1 MIGYDIDADGIAT
14 LTWDIPG
21 RSMNV
26 LNEATIEAFST
37 AFRKAVADDAV
48 KGIIITSGKDAF
60 LAGADLEMF
69 LTMPTDDAAQLMAFA
84 SDLQGRFREI
94 ETCGKPVAAAI
105 NGTALG
111 GGLEICLASHYRVA
125 ADRPK
130 VQIGQPEV
138 KIGLLPGAGGTQR
151 IPRLIG
157 ARAALPLLLEGKSVN
172 PTQAAQMGI
181 IHKVVPADELLAE
194 AKRWILEEG
203 DPVQPWDK
211 KGFKVPDGAVQ
222 SPKGYE
228 TFVAGNAMLHEKTW
242 GNYEAPEAIISAVY
256 EGLQVPIEG
265 GLRIE
270 SRYLVSLLQG
280 KQTRAMIRTLFF
292 SMGDANK
299 LKARPDA
306 APPADYAKIGVL
318 GAGMMGAGIAHVSA
332 LSGLEVVLLD
342 TSAELAEGGKAHSAG
357 LLEKRVK
364 RNRMSPEERDTMLG
378 RIQPTDDFR
387 ALAGCELVIEAVFED
402 RGIKADVTQK
412 TEAVL
417 GPDVVFASNT
427 STLPITGLAEA
438 WSKPDN
444 FIGLHFF
451 SPVDRMPL
459 VEIIRG
465 EATSDACLARAMDYV
480 RRIRKTPIVVN
491 DSRGF
496 FTSRVFATYVNE
508 GLAMLAEGVTP
519 ALIENGGRLA
529 GMPVGP
535 LAIADEVS
543 LELIHRVREQTKLDL
558 GDKYQPGPGEPVI
571 TTFVEELGRLG
582 KKAGKGFYAYPD
594 EGPKRLWPGLGE
606 HYPPAADQPDV
617 EAVKRRFLYIQA
629 VESARCLEENVLT
642 AAEDADVGSILGI
655 GYPPFTGGVMSFV
668 DGIGV
673 AEFVAECDRLAQ
685 AHGPRFAPP
694 KLLRDMAEKD
704 ESFYPRPKAAA

>member
-172 PTQAAQMGI
+172 PKQAAQMGI

-364 RNRMSPEERDTMLG
+364 RNRMSPEERDTVLG

-387 ALAGCELVIEAVFED
+387 ALAGCELVIEAVFEHQGRRDPKD
-402 RGIKADVTQK
+402 RGGAGARRGLRLQHLDAPHHRPGRGLVQARQLHRPPLLLAGGPHAAGGDHPRRGNLGRLSRPGDGLRQAHPQDPDRGQRQPRLLHQPGIRDLCQRGSGDAGRRRDPGADR
-412 TEAVL
+412 ERRPPRGHAGGAV
-417 GPDVVFASNT
+417 GY
-427 STLPITGLAEA
+427 
-438 WSKPDN
+438 
-444 FIGLHFF
+444 
-451 SPVDRMPL
+451 RR
-459 VEIIRG
+459 RG
-465 EATSDACLARAMDYV
+465 LARAH
-480 RRIRKTPIVVN
+480 
-491 DSRGF
+491 S
-496 FTSRVFATYVNE
+496 
-508 GLAMLAEGVTP
+508 
-519 ALIENGGRLA
+519 
-529 GMPVGP
+529 
-535 LAIADEVS
+535 
-543 LELIHRVREQTKLDL
+543 
-558 GDKYQPGPGEPVI
+558 PG
-571 TTFVEELGRLG
+571 TR
-582 KKAGKGFYAYPD
+582 
-594 EGPKRLWPGLGE
+594 
-606 HYPPAADQPDV
+606 ADQ
-617 EAVKRRFLYIQA
+617 A
-629 VESARCLEENVLT
+629 
-642 AAEDADVGSILGI
+642 
-655 GYPPFTGGVMSFV
+655 
-668 DGIGV
+668 
-673 AEFVAECDRLAQ
+673 
-685 AHGPRFAPP
+685 
-694 KLLRDMAEKD
+694 
-704 ESFYPRPKAAA
+704 

>member
-1 MIGYDIDADGIAT
+1 MIGYDVDGDGIAT
-14 LTWDIPG
+14 LTWDLPG

-26 LNEATIEAFST
+26 LNAASIEAFSA
-37 AFRKAVADDAV
+37 AFRKAVADEAV
-48 KGIIITSGKDAF
+48 KGIVITSGKDAF
-60 LAGADLEMF
+60 LAGADLDMI
-69 LTMPTDDAAQLMAFA
+69 LNLPTDDAEQLMEFA
-84 SDLQGRFREI
+84 SDLQGRFRAI

-111 GGLEICLASHYRVA
+111 GGLEICLACHYRVA

-130 VQIGQPEV
+130 VQLGQPEV
-138 KIGLLPGAGGTQR
+138 KLGLLPGAGGTQR

-172 PTQAAQMGI
+172 PKQAAKMGI
-181 IHKVVPADELLAE
+181 IHKVVPPEGLLAE
-194 AKRWILEEG
+194 AKRWLLEEG
-203 DPVQPWDK
+203 EAVQPWDK

-228 TFVAGNAMLHEKTW
+228 TFVVGNAMLREKTW
-242 GNYEAPEAIISAVY
+242 GNYEAPKAIMSAVY

-265 GLRIE
+265 GLRVE
-270 SRYLVSLLQG
+270 SRYLVSLLMG
-280 KQTRAMIRTLFF
+280 KQTRAMIRTFFF
-292 SMGDANK
+292 SLGDANK

-306 APPADYAKIGVL
+306 APRAEYSRIGIL

-332 LSGLEVVLLD
+332 LAGLDVVLLD
-342 TSAELAEGGKAHSAG
+342 TSAELAEKGKEHSAG

-364 RNRMSPEERDTMLG
+364 RGRMSADEREAVLA
-378 RIQPTDDFR
+378 RIHPTAEFAD
-387 ALAGCELVIEAVFED
+387 LAGCELVIEAVFED
-402 RGIKADVTQK
+402 RAIKAEATEK

-427 STLPITGLAEA
+427 STLPITGLARA
-438 WSKPDN
+438 WSKPEN

-480 RRIRKTPIVVN
+480 KRIRKTPIVVN

-519 ALIENGGRLA
+519 ALIENAGRLA

-535 LAIADEVS
+535 LAVADEVS
-543 LELIHRVREQTKLDL
+543 LELIHRVREQTKRDL
-558 GDKYQPGPGEPVI
+558 GDAYRPGPADEVVSK
-571 TTFVEELGRLG
+571 FVEELGRLG
-582 KKAGKGFYAYPD
+582 KKAGKGFYDYPE
-594 EGPKRLWPGLGE
+594 EGPKCLWPDLGK
-606 HYPPAADQPDV
+606 HYAEAAQQPDV
-617 EAVKRRFLYIQA
+617 DDLEQRFLHIQA

-642 AAEDADVGSILGI
+642 APEDADVGSILGI
-655 GYPPFTGGVMSFV
+655 GFPPFTGGAMSYI
-668 DGIGV
+668 DGIGIP
-673 AEFVAECDRLAQ
+673 EFVAECDRLAQ
-685 AHGPRFAPP
+685 AHGPRFSAP
-694 KLLRDMAEKD
+694 KLLRDMAEKN
-704 ESFYPRPKAAA
+704 ETIYPRPQAAA